1 MDSFV
6 QFFFKHKWSTFAK
19 GDFGFA
25 NRPSWLIL
33 VLLTALLGAL
43 IYFLYIRPGYKLNS
57 QFKWGLIALRA
68 GLLAV
73 LFIMLM
79 RPVVVVPSVIP
90 KSTSVAVMADASESM
105 TLSDENNRSRLDATK
120 ELLASGGK
128 FTKGLT
134 DKFRTSLYGFSNT
147 AEKIKDATELK
158 AEGKATDIVSALR
171 SAVNEST
178 GSPLSAI
185 VLVSDGG
192 SNAPKDLSAELREL
206 RARNIP
212 VYTIGVGNPS
222 RFKDVETVRITAPR
236 RVLSGS
242 AIIAET
248 LVRLSGYDNQKISLA
263 VSEDGKALKTQQ
275 FDVKAG
281 EAQSLTIEFTP
292 TSVGN
297 HSYTFEVKPL
307 EGETTL
313 LNNTLDAMIAVTDD
327 KPRVLYIEGEPRWE
341 YGFIRKA
348 ATAKTEKNLTVVS
361 SLRSADGKFYRQGVE
376 SGVELT

>member
-128 FTKGLT
+128 FTRG
-134 DKFRTSLYGFSNT
+134 
-147 AEKIKDATELK
+147 
-158 AEGKATDIVSALR
+158 
-171 SAVNEST
+171 
-178 GSPLSAI
+178 
-185 VLVSDGG
+185 
-192 SNAPKDLSAELREL
+192 
-206 RARNIP
+206 
-212 VYTIGVGNPS
+212 
-222 RFKDVETVRITAPR
+222 
-236 RVLSGS
+236 
-242 AIIAET
+242 
-248 LVRLSGYDNQKISLA
+248 
-263 VSEDGKALKTQQ
+263 
-275 FDVKAG
+275 
-281 EAQSLTIEFTP
+281 
-292 TSVGN
+292 
-297 HSYTFEVKPL
+297 
-307 EGETTL
+307 
-313 LNNTLDAMIAVTDD
+313 
-327 KPRVLYIEGEPRWE
+327 
-341 YGFIRKA
+341 
-348 ATAKTEKNLTVVS
+348 
-361 SLRSADGKFYRQGVE
+361 
-376 SGVELT
+376 